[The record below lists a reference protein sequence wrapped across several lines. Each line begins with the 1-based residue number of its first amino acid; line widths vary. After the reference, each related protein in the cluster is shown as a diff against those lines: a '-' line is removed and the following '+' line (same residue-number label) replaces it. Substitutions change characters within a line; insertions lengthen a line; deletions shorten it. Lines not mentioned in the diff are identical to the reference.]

1 MLINKIHYHNVICQ
15 DIFNQGERPAFEQK
29 ENPWKG
35 TCFPGVKERRIK
47 NGI

>member
-1 MLINKIHYHNVICQ
+1 MFLNK
-15 DIFNQGERPAFEQK
+15 EREPAFEQK

-35 TCFPGVKERRIK
+35 TCFPGVKERRIR